1 MVPFFAILWYD
12 VIARHHG
19 ILHNARRNSV
29 PMGWPEETK
38 KTKYRRAFIV
48 KKCKSIK
55 ILQWLVCAIL
65 LVYLAIFGYMNLCKY
80 AQHVD
85 SDIAAEALLA
95 REIWQEKNLTP
106 DDWIAS
112 TERYAVGMPTI
123 AALFYGMTGSMQTA
137 VGLACILLGSFF
149 LLAFY
154 YFLRKLSIGR
164 PAAVTALL
172 VLCALPI
179 NGWRNEDQ
187 MVPFVTLLLFLF
199 ADYYVLHSIYLF
211 LSFLFYLQL
220 REQKAVTRKTIITWG
235 LLFVAGILLNLGG
248 QRCLQVVI
256 LPFLVMEVLFLFLE
270 SKHFSEKLPKERFLA
285 TGFVGSLIL
294 SFVISSLKGFR
305 ASYIVYLES
314 PHAVVERL
322 LVTVP
327 AAILENFGL
336 NGDARVGNFSSIMQ
350 MLVWAFLI
358 LLGYGIYYVIK
369 NKEEVTDGQRMALSY
384 LGISVGVTA
393 FIISFTTAEAAHYY
407 FFMSWFAAALI
418 VALLVEHLAKDN
430 PFFTGLILAAVC
442 LFALLNLKYTY
453 YDAVTTED
461 NLKEYQEVA
470 DFLEEEGIEYGYAE
484 FWDAERICLITDGAV
499 TMGHSYNM
507 ADLAG
512 YWWLTSTKW
521 YPPALP
527 TDMRTAYV
535 VRTEKR
541 EAFEAQFAGREAPAL
556 KYENERLAVY
566 IGNKNYVDL

>member
-12 VIARHHG
+12 VIARCHG
-19 ILHNARRNSV
+19 ILHNDRHNSV
-29 PMGWPEETK
+29 PAGWPEETE
-38 KTKYRRAFIV
+38 KTKYRRAFMV
-48 KKCKSIK
+48 QKSKGIK
-55 ILQWLVCAIL
+55 ILQWLVCVLL

-106 DDWIAS
+106 DDWIGS
-112 TERYAVGMPTI
+112 TERRAVGMPTI

-137 VGLACILLGSFF
+137 AGLACILLGILF

-211 LSFLFYLQL
+211 FSFLFYLQI
-220 REQKAVTRKTIITWG
+220 REQKAVTRKIMIEWAV
-235 LLFVAGILLNLGG
+235 LFIAGSVLNLGG

-256 LPFLVMEVLFLFLE
+256 LPFLVMEILFLFLE
-270 SKHFSEKLPKERFLA
+270 SKHFSERLPKERFLA

-294 SFVISSLKGFR
+294 SFLISSLKGFH
-305 ASYIVYLES
+305 ASYIVYLQS
-314 PHAVVERL
+314 PREVVEKL
-322 LVTVP
+322 LLTVP

-336 NGDARVGNFSSIMQ
+336 NGEARVGSFSSIMQ

-358 LLGYGIYYVIK
+358 LLGYGIYYVLK
-369 NKEEVTDGQRMALSY
+369 NREEVTDGQRMALGY

-393 FIISFTTAEAAHYY
+393 FIIAFTTAEAAHYY

-418 VALLVEHLAKDN
+418 VALLVENLAKN
-430 PFFTGLILAAVC
+430 NRFFEGLILAAVC
-442 LFALLNLKYTY
+442 LFALMNLKYTY
-453 YDAVTTED
+453 YGAVTTKD

-484 FWDAERICLITDGAV
+484 FWDAERICLITDGKV
-499 TMGHSYNM
+499 TMGHSYSM
-507 ADLAG
+507 AHLAG
-512 YWWLTSTKW
+512 YWWLTSTRW
-521 YPPALP
+521 YPPTLP
-527 TDMRTAYV
+527 TEMRTAYV
-535 VRTEKR
+535 VRTENR
-541 EAFEAQFAGREAPAL
+541 EAFEAQFAGSEAPVPE
-556 KYENERLAVY
+556 YENERLAVY
-566 IGNKNYVDL
+566 IGDKNYVEL

>member
-1 MVPFFAILWYD
+1 MVCIIL
-12 VIARHHG
+12 
-19 ILHNARRNSV
+19 
-29 PMGWPEETK
+29 
-38 KTKYRRAFIV
+38 F
-48 KKCKSIK
+48 
-55 ILQWLVCAIL
+55 
-65 LVYLAIFGYMNLCKY
+65 VYLAIFGYMNLCKY

-95 REIWQEKNLTP
+95 REIWQEKDLTP

-123 AALFYGMTGSMQTA
+123 AAVFYGMTGSMQMA
-137 VGLACILLGSFF
+137 VGLACVLLGVLF

-154 YFLRKLSIGR
+154 YFLRKLSLGR

-211 LSFLFYLQL
+211 FSFLFYLHL
-220 REQKAVTRKTIITWG
+220 REQQKVTRKTILEWVI
-235 LLFVAGILLNLGG
+235 LFVAGILLNLGG

-256 LPFLVMEVLFLFLE
+256 LPFLVMELIFLFLE
-270 SKHFSEKLPKERFLA
+270 SGHFSRKLPKERFWA

-294 SFVISSLKGFR
+294 SFLISSLKGFR
-305 ASYIVYLES
+305 ASYVVYLQS
-314 PHAVVERL
+314 PREVMEKL
-322 LVTVP
+322 LLTVP

-336 NGDARVGNFSSIMQ
+336 AGDARVGSFDSVMQ

-358 LLGYGIYYVIK
+358 LLGYGIYYVAK
-369 NKEEVTDGQRMALSY
+369 NREEVTEGQRMALSY

-393 FIISFTTAEAAHYY
+393 FIIAFTTAEAAHYY

-418 VALLVEHLAKDN
+418 VALLVEHLAENND
-430 PFFTGLILAAVC
+430 FFRGLILAAVC

-453 YDAVTTED
+453 YGAATTKD
-461 NLKEYQEVA
+461 NLQEYQEVA
-470 DFLEEEGIEYGYAE
+470 DFLVEEGIEYGYAE
-484 FWDAERICLITDGAV
+484 FWDAERICLITDGKV
-499 TMGHSYNM
+499 TMGHSYTM
-507 ADLAG
+507 AHLGG

-527 TDMRTAYV
+527 TEMRTAYV
-535 VRTEKR
+535 VRTENR
-541 EAFEAQFAGREAPAL
+541 EAFEAQFAGQEAPVL
-556 KYENERLAVY
+556 EYENERLAVY
-566 IGNKNYVDL
+566 IGDKNYVNL